1 MSHVTSTQFP
11 AACTER
17 GVRDGECVWRQPL
30 LPLNSRWRC
39 RVLCKEWLIELL
51 ELLWEKYKA
60 VANSCCNWWLVY
72 WRKEKRA
79 SVFSFKISREIN
91 APQADD
97 RAIRTCCSRSAEGSL
112 CGTTSQRFSHWTILK
127 TCVASASQW
136 LDSSAY
142 LHVLLYKYIWFTF
155 FFLPTMTTDIKSCR
169 FTVFFLSVCSVLIL
183 HWVCGLKVK
192 REKNMTKHLLSLRR
206 MEPRKLPPHQVEVDA
221 IQQNSTQILHKIH
234 FPNDTEEVRIQSDIK
249 HSFQKHHQYNFWC
262 WTFSR
267 EKRKGR
273 MRGLL

>member
-72 WRKEKRA
+72 WRKEKKA

-97 RAIRTCCSRSAEGSL
+97 RAIRTCCSRPAEGSL

-127 TCVASASQW
+127 TRVASASQW

-155 FFLPTMTTDIKSCR
+155 FFFFQQWQQTSRVAGLL
-169 FTVFFLSVCSVLIL
+169 FFLWVFALFSVCTESV
-183 HWVCGLKVK
+183 
-192 REKNMTKHLLSLRR
+192 
-206 MEPRKLPPHQVEVDA
+206 A
-221 IQQNSTQILHKIH
+221 
-234 FPNDTEEVRIQSDIK
+234 
-249 HSFQKHHQYNFWC
+249 
-262 WTFSR
+262 
-267 EKRKGR
+267 
-273 MRGLL
+273 